1 MCTPPSKESP
11 SILASSPPILSPPST
26 SLFSPPQLPILSLS
40 PSILASVSLPP
51 MLVLLMLAPSK
62 PPILALPILVLSPPL
77 LLYILLP
84 LLSHVNAPPP
94 PPVSAVASVFSFP
107 SFNASSFV
115 FDPDRIAALS
125 SLDINSSLCAFL
137 NESVSNIYSF
147 NTLRNFLCF
156 NATLVAFNKGSTKS
170 LSTASNFVSGFKFR
184 FGLPLLSCDST
195 DKVIAFTLSNFRG
208 PSGPF
213 NPSSSPAAA
222 AGGASAPAGAAAS
235 SLPAGAAS
243 FLSPSS
249 PAGAAPAGA
258 ASSFFSPSTGF
269 GDAPPA

>member
-1 MCTPPSKESP
+1 MCTPPSKE
-11 SILASSPPILSPPST
+11 SPPILSPPST
-26 SLFSPPQLPILSLS
+26 SLFSPPQLLILSLS

-62 PPILALPILVLSPPL
+62 LPMLPILVMSPPL

-84 LLSHVNAPPP
+84 LLSHGNTPPPP

-115 FDPDRIAALS
+115 LSPDRIAALS
-125 SLDINSSLCAFL
+125 SLDMNSSLCAFL

-184 FGLPLLSCDST
+184 LGLPLLSCDST

-213 NPSSSPAAA
+213 NPSSSPAAGA
-222 AGGASAPAGAAAS
+222 AGFSSLSPASA
-235 SLPAGAAS
+235 
-243 FLSPSS
+243 SS
-249 PAGAAPAGA
+249 PA
-258 ASSFFSPSTGF
+258 
-269 GDAPPA
+269 PPA